1 MTGTNLVVV
10 TVGVEIVTNTAHFQQ
25 RLQTIIQRAGGS
37 QTNLV
42 RGADRKAIVS
52 KLDKIRLDHVSY
64 DHLPLGEV
72 LRQLAAEIKK
82 RDPDKEGVNFL
93 LQTAADTSANLP
105 TVDPQTGLP
114 ATNTKPAG
122 HDEINSVLITIP
134 NLTDVRAA
142 DVLDAIVL
150 TADKPIRYSI
160 QDYAVFFSSKVA
172 EIPQFFARTFR
183 VNIATLRVG
192 LKSIRLQQFG
202 SNTNIDTDISTL
214 SAAQVAREFFTGLGV
229 DLKSPP
235 GKSVFYN
242 DRLGM
247 LYVKATQSDLDIIE
261 RALSALMPPVLQI
274 HIKARFVEV
283 PKADSAG
290 FDWYLG
296 TLPAINSSNSK
307 PNLFGGVF
315 PGGGQ
320 PAGSSTEAGHITGI
334 LTDSNLNLVL
344 HALNQ
349 RKAEFL
355 AEPEVTTL
363 SGRRTVIKATEDRS
377 VITNMAYQEIGT
389 NQNGIVV
396 SNSILPQTERVE
408 IGPILDCTATVLA
421 DGYTINLAVT
431 PSLTEFAG
439 YAKTTGLKIARNRA
453 GEKIEVPE
461 VFPIFRI
468 RQATTDIKVMDDQTL
483 VIGGMPEKFV
493 TAGKGHESAS
503 NSSNKELL
511 VFITATI
518 VDQAGNRVHPDD
530 SSGGI
535 PPPPVPS
542 K

>member
-1 MTGTNLVVV
+1 
-10 TVGVEIVTNTAHFQQ
+10 
-25 RLQTIIQRAGGS
+25 
-37 QTNLV
+37 
-42 RGADRKAIVS
+42 
-52 KLDKIRLDHVSY
+52 
-64 DHLPLGEV
+64 
-72 LRQLAAEIKK
+72 
-82 RDPDKEGVNFL
+82 
-93 LQTAADTSANLP
+93 
-105 TVDPQTGLP
+105 
-114 ATNTKPAG
+114 
-122 HDEINSVLITIP
+122 
-134 NLTDVRAA
+134 
-142 DVLDAIVL
+142 
-150 TADKPIRYSI
+150 
-160 QDYAVFFSSKVA
+160 
-172 EIPQFFARTFR
+172 
-183 VNIATLRVG
+183 
-192 LKSIRLQQFG
+192 
-202 SNTNIDTDISTL
+202 
-214 SAAQVAREFFTGLGV
+214 
-229 DLKSPP
+229 
-235 GKSVFYN
+235 
-242 DRLGM
+242 M